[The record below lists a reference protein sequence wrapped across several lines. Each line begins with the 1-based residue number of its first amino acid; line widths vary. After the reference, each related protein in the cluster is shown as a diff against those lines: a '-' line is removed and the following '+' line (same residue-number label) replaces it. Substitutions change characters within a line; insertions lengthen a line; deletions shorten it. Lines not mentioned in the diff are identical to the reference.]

1 MALTSVRRLVNCA
14 RSLRNIA
21 PIVARSSD
29 HGGSRTFSASTPQDP
44 ITVTL
49 FPGDGIGPEI
59 AISVKEVSVSK
70 VTAVLITCIMCIILL
85 KVESK

>member
-1 MALTSVRRLVNCA
+1 MALTFVRRLVNCA
-14 RSLRNIA
+14 GSLRNIA

-29 HGGSRTFSASTPQDP
+29 YGGSRTFSASSSQDP

-59 AISVKEVSVSK
+59 AVSVKEVSVSK
-70 VTAVLITCIMCIILL
+70 VAAVILTYILRIILP
-85 KVESK
+85 KIESE